1 MGAGSRPG
9 LPVHGDRGAAL
20 HHPVRRRRGRERQD
34 QGRQRDLGAGP
45 EGHRYPGD
53 LRADRAGGDGALV
66 GGARQPVE
74 RPGVRQP
81 GARCLSIHLGDRC
94 DRGPGQ
100 AGAARRAVRPPPD
113 AVGGLGCALGH
124 PDERHP
130 PAPDQHRRGDPG
142 SRPLRIDRPLRGAG
156 GPGAVERLAR
166 AAGPGSAAQH
176 RRLPLPRRPH
186 PRAGLRAAGHR
197 RDPGRPEPH
206 RVDGP
211 AGDRP
216 VASLRPRLGRAGLHP
231 ARSARSAADRQPPPW
246 VDLGAPGGGA
256 DLGGGLGAGDPGRG
270 QQPLGRAVGGA
281 RRPGVRA
288 HGAGWVG
295 APPIDPVKPHAAGR
309 AVQLDRGEKIG
320 GRYEVVRLLGSGGL
334 AEVYLVRHLEL
345 GGLQAI
351 KILSADTEEDRERLL
366 QEGRIQASLRHPNLV
381 SVTDVIRDGVRVGLL
396 MEYVEGPTL
405 QELLIERGPLPLS
418 EGLALFDGIVRGV
431 AAAHRHGI
439 LHRDLKPANVLLARS
454 PDPATGQELV
464 PRVTDFG
471 IAKLLDDGGSNTLVG
486 TPGYL
491 APEQLLEPELVGYP
505 ADVFA
510 LGTILY
516 EILVGV
522 RAFANTQGRIG
533 IYATA
538 QRKPRPLLEVRPD
551 VPKEIVEIVERCL
564 RYEPAERFQD
574 AADLG
579 LELFGHRTETGP
591 LYGVSAPS
599 RPSALARRPGGLR
612 VAVVAGLGAASA
624 VVAAAGGLL
633 GLGLLGLVWWQLGSG
648 DGTEASVV
656 SGAASGGAAA
666 GSAQTVEPGPGG

>member
-1 MGAGSRPG
+1 M
-9 LPVHGDRGAAL
+9 
-20 HHPVRRRRGRERQD
+20 
-34 QGRQRDLGAGP
+34 
-45 EGHRYPGD
+45 
-53 LRADRAGGDGALV
+53 
-66 GGARQPVE
+66 
-74 RPGVRQP
+74 
-81 GARCLSIHLGDRC
+81 
-94 DRGPGQ
+94 
-100 AGAARRAVRPPPD
+100 
-113 AVGGLGCALGH
+113 
-124 PDERHP
+124 
-130 PAPDQHRRGDPG
+130 
-142 SRPLRIDRPLRGAG
+142 
-156 GPGAVERLAR
+156 
-166 AAGPGSAAQH
+166 
-176 RRLPLPRRPH
+176 
-186 PRAGLRAAGHR
+186 
-197 RDPGRPEPH
+197 
-206 RVDGP
+206 
-211 AGDRP
+211 
-216 VASLRPRLGRAGLHP
+216 
-231 ARSARSAADRQPPPW
+231 
-246 VDLGAPGGGA
+246 
-256 DLGGGLGAGDPGRG
+256 
-270 QQPLGRAVGGA
+270 
-281 RRPGVRA
+281 
-288 HGAGWVG
+288 
-295 APPIDPVKPHAAGR
+295 
-309 AVQLDRGEKIG
+309 QLDRGEKIG

-381 SVTDVIRDGVRVGLL
+381 SVTDVIRDGARVGLL

-666 GSAQTVEPGPGG
+666 GSAQTVEPGPGGDGAVGLKPDPRVARAGGGGGLPADRGAEPLRGEGRGQPPEGWDPPGAAPRAGGAASGGAASGGAASGGAAPGGAAPGGAAPGGAASGGAAPGGAASGGAASGGAASGGAASGGAASGGAAPGGAASGGAAPGGAAPGGGGTPGPEAAPSHAPSSRELAGRYLGKASGMPFELVLSGPDEDLEGQAVFLSGRSSRTIAIRGGVDVSTGALVLSGTGLTLEGRLQNDVLAGTYTRGSKRLSWEAERTP